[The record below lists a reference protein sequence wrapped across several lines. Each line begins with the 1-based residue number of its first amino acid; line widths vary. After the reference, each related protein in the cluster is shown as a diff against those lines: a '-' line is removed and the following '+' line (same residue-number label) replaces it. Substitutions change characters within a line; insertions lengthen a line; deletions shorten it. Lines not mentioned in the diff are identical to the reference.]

1 MGVLRNDPARV
12 LREYTLEPLRAEL
25 RSAGSR
31 VLVVR
36 AARAGAELRA
46 TSTRFDAAWVEI
58 DTLAGIDAGR
68 LAQDVVRV
76 LRPGGRLVC
85 VVPGAAPLWPSVR
98 GAFRRE
104 ADADAL
110 RRRRAAARAW
120 DGALAPFVEWR
131 HRRGLGVFVPQGG
144 DWPPRHPLAF
154 ALLAAVEHPAAS
166 RLPFRALG
174 EWTVAEGVR
183 R

>member
-1 MGVLRNDPARV
+1 MRNDPAHV

-36 AARAGAELRA
+36 GARAGAQLRA

-58 DTLAGIDAGR
+58 DNLTAIDPPG

-76 LRPGGRLVC
+76 LRPGSRLVC
-85 VVPGAAPLWPSVR
+85 VVPGGTPLWTSVR
-98 GAFRRE
+98 TAVRRDG
-104 ADADAL
+104 DAEAL
-110 RRRRAAARAW
+110 RRRRAGSSAW
-120 DGALAPFVEWR
+120 DGALAPFVDWR
-131 HRRGLGVFVPQGG
+131 RRRGLGVFVPLGAE
-144 DWPPRHPLAF
+144 WPRRHPLAF
-154 ALLAAVEHPAAS
+154 ALLAAAEHAVCA
-166 RLPFRALG
+166 RLPFRGLG
-174 EWTVAEGVR
+174 EWRVEEGVR

>member
-1 MGVLRNDPARV
+1 MRNDPARV

-36 AARAGAELRA
+36 GARAGTELRAA

-58 DTLAGIDAGR
+58 DTLAETDAVG
-68 LAQDVVRV
+68 LAQDVARV
-76 LRPGGRLVC
+76 LRPGGRLVS
-85 VVPGAAPLWPSVR
+85 VVPGATPLWPSVR

-104 ADADAL
+104 VDADGL
-110 RRRRAAARAW
+110 RRRRAGARAW
-120 DGALAPFVEWR
+120 DAALAPFVEWR
-131 HRRGLGVFVPQGG
+131 RRLGLGVFVPQRG
-144 DWPPRHPLAF
+144 DWPRRHPLAF
-154 ALLAAVEHPAAS
+154 ALLAAVEHAAAS

-174 EWTVAEGVR
+174 EWAVAEGVR